1 MKTLFKN
8 ISLVSHEGI
17 TVTDVLFDNE
27 KVEKIGLNISASGNV
42 KEIDGEGKFLLPG
55 MIDDQ
60 VHFRDP
66 GFSHKADIA
75 SESFAAAAGGI
86 TTFMD
91 MPNTNPATLTLDL
104 LEEKYDL
111 AAHKSLINY
120 SFFMGI
126 NNENLE
132 EALKVD
138 NSKIPGITD
147 DGLYFSDEKG
157 ILANYPDYLDVLFS
171 RTETLVALH
180 CENDE
185 IIHDNFQKFKAKYGN
200 DIPFRFHPEIRSEE
214 ACYKATEKVVEIA
227 KKHNTRLHIYHVSTA
242 AELDLFSNE
251 TNIRDKR
258 ITAEACAHHLHFT
271 AEDYDEWGP
280 LIKWNPAVKAK
291 HNKAGLIEGLR
302 NGKIDFIAT
311 DHAPHGLNEKMGDYT
326 KSMSGGPLV
335 QHALLSVLELY
346 HQGKLT
352 LPEIVKLTSANVAEA
367 YRVTERGYLKEGQF
381 ADAVMIDL
389 SDNYKVTA
397 TNILYKCGWSPFLG
411 YDFKSRI
418 LGTWVNGQN
427 VYSSKNEFEI
437 QGKNSKRLMFEKDR
451 S

>member
-17 TVTDVLFDNE
+17 TVTDVLFENE
-27 KVEKIGLNISASGNV
+27 KVAKIGSNISVDGNFDEV
-42 KEIDGEGKFLLPG
+42 DGEEKYLLPG

-66 GFSHKADIA
+66 GFSHKADIS

-91 MPNTNPATLTLDL
+91 MPNTNPATLTIDL
-104 LEEKYDL
+104 MEEKYT
-111 AAHKSLINY
+111 AAEKKSFINY

-126 NNENLE
+126 NNNNLE

-138 NSKIPGITD
+138 NTKVPGITD

-157 ILANYPDYLDVLFS
+157 ILANYPEYLDKLFS

-180 CENDE
+180 CENDDT
-185 IIHDNFQKFKAKYGN
+185 IAANFKKYHEKYGN

-214 ACYKATEKVVEIA
+214 ACYQATEQVVEIA
-227 KKHNTRLHIYHVSTA
+227 KRHNTRLHIYHVSTA
-242 AELDLFSNE
+242 AELDLFSDE
-251 TNIRDKR
+251 TNVRNKR

-271 AEDYDEWGP
+271 ADDYDTWGP

-291 HNKAGLIEGLR
+291 HNKEGLIEGLK
-302 NGKIDFIAT
+302 NGRIDFIAT

-352 LPEIVKLTSANVAEA
+352 LPEIVKLTSANVSEA
-367 YRVTERGYLKEGQF
+367 YRITERGYLKEGLY
-381 ADAVMIDL
+381 ADAVLVDL
-389 SDNYKVTA
+389 SDNYTVTA
-397 TNILYKCGWSPFLG
+397 KNILYKCGWSPFLG
-411 YDFKSRI
+411 YDFKSKI
-418 LGTWVNGQN
+418 LGTWVNGTK
-427 VYSSKNEFEI
+427 VYDAENEFEI